1 MNAES
6 LDHSKRRDA
15 QSTNVILPWHRWKEL
30 QSHHNPIVAL
40 QLSVLDV
47 EVMGN
52 AEEQER

>member
-30 QSHHNPIVAL
+30 ESHHNPSVAL